1 MAGNAFEG
9 TGIGKDF
16 SVTSGG
22 KLNGP
27 LGYLGQNPGKAYH
40 GSARGKKLF
49 TATVTSPDFT
59 ELMAKIGGMT
69 GVDLSN
75 EPIEIIIYNDAK
87 REPTPGEEKRGDGPT
102 YYAKFIEYGFTWWGH
117 FNQHT
122 GDWIPGNGEWKEGL
136 RLFAKVRKRIKREL
150 IKNYKRMALGGKM
163 GFFNR
168 ETVHDALA
176 RTAETTIDWLTELT
190 PEDTGQMKESW
201 NWTERG
207 GEYD

>member
-9 TGIGKDF
+9 TGLPNGE
-16 SVTSGG
+16 TSGG
-22 KLNGP
+22 KLNAP
-27 LGYLGQNPGKAYH
+27 LAFLGQNPGKAYH

-87 REPTPGEEKRGDGPT
+87 REPTPGEEKRGDNAPT
-102 YYAKFIEYGFTWWGH
+102 FYAKFIEYGFTWHGH
-117 FNQHT
+117 YDQNT
-122 GDWIPGNGEWKEGL
+122 GEWIPGDGSWKEGL
-136 RLFAKVRKRIKREL
+136 RIFAQFRKQIKRDL
-150 IKNYKRMALGGKM
+150 IRNYKRMALGGRM

-168 ETVHDALA
+168 ETVREAMIE
-176 RTAETTIDWLTELT
+176 TAENAIDWFAEKT
-190 PEDTGQMKESW
+190 PEDTGNMKESW